1 MIYIY
6 LVIIENFDRK
16 HVRCRF
22 RLLRHVEECTLG
34 LNIVL
39 SVSSAPARLLTMS
52 ETFAVELKSV
62 VKRYS
67 EILAVDN
74 VDLTIKTGEIFGLL
88 GPNGS
93 GKSTTLKMLLGLV
106 QPDSGSVNV
115 LGVDVQKDP
124 VAVKQQVGYVPES
137 PRLYEFLTGIEYL
150 DFIGDIYGMQ
160 TEEKKNRITEYLKA
174 LQLEGRE
181 GDMINGYSEG
191 MKQKI
196 ALISAFL
203 HKPKLLILDEP
214 LNALDPR
221 SARIVKDFLHKLKM
235 QGVTTI
241 MSTHVLEIA
250 QAVCDRVGI
259 MYQGRLLALG
269 NMNELRQ
276 MSKLPDSGLEDIF
289 LKLTGTDDIRAVVE
303 ELLK

>member
-1 MIYIY
+1 
-6 LVIIENFDRK
+6 V
-16 HVRCRF
+16 
-22 RLLRHVEECTLG
+22 
-34 LNIVL
+34 
-39 SVSSAPARLLTMS
+39 SVGEAL
-52 ETFAVELKSV
+52 AVELKGV

-74 VDLTIKTGEIFGLL
+74 IDLAIKKGEIFGLL

-93 GKSTTLKMLLGLV
+93 GKSTTLKMLVGLV
-106 QPDSGSVNV
+106 TPELGSITV
-115 LGVDVQKDP
+115 LGNDVQKDP
-124 VAVKQQVGYVPES
+124 VAVKLQVGYVPES

-150 DFIGDIYGMQ
+150 DFIGDVYGMQ
-160 TEEKKNRITEYLKA
+160 TEEKKNRINEYLKA
-174 LQLEGRE
+174 LELEGRE
-181 GDMINGYSEG
+181 GDMINGYSDG

-203 HKPKLLILDEP
+203 HRPKLLILDEP
-214 LNALDPR
+214 LSALDPR
-221 SARIVKDFLHKLKM
+221 SARIIKDFLNQLKT

-250 QAVCDRVGI
+250 QAVCDRIGI
-259 MYQGRLLALG
+259 MYHGKVLALG
-269 NMNELRQ
+269 NMKELRQ

-289 LKLTGTDDIRAVVE
+289 LKLTGTGDTRAIVE

>member
-1 MIYIY
+1 MLAVLY
-6 LVIIENFDRK
+6 
-16 HVRCRF
+16 C
-22 RLLRHVEECTLG
+22 
-34 LNIVL
+34 IVVL
-39 SVSSAPARLLTMS
+39 AVSGV
-52 ETFAVELKSV
+52 FAVELQNV
-62 VKRYS
+62 VKRYN
-67 EILAVDN
+67 EILAVDQVN
-74 VDLTIKTGEIFGLL
+74 LTINKGEIFGLL

-93 GKSTTLKMLLGLV
+93 GKSTTLKMLMGLV
-106 QPDSGSVNV
+106 KNDSGSINV

-124 VAVKQQVGYVPES
+124 VTVKQQVGYVPES

-150 DFIGDIYGMQ
+150 DFIGDIYSMQ
-160 TEEKKNRITEYLKA
+160 TEEKQSRITEYLKA

-181 GDMINGYSEG
+181 GDMINGYSDG

-214 LNALDPR
+214 LSALDPR
-221 SARIVKDFLHKLKM
+221 SARIVKDFLHQLKN

-250 QAVCDRVGI
+250 QAVCDRIAI
-259 MYQGRLLALG
+259 MYKGKLLALG
-269 NMNELRQ
+269 NMKELRA
-276 MSKLPDSGLEDIF
+276 MAKLPDSGLEDIF

-303 ELLK
+303 ELAK